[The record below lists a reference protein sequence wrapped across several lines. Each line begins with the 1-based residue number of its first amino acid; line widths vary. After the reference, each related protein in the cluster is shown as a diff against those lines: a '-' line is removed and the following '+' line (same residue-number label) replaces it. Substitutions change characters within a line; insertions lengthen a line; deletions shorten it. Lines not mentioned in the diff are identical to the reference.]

1 MQQSVQ
7 HNELVEKINKLN
19 ILRESNATLRAE
31 SEASIRRAKDLEERL
46 SMLSVELDPLKE
58 EARVSKA
65 LVEEN
70 DRQIARLEDENHQW
84 KERKKFVEI
93 LI

>member
-1 MQQSVQ
+1 
-7 HNELVEKINKLN
+7 
-19 ILRESNATLRAE
+19 
-31 SEASIRRAKDLEERL
+31 
-46 SMLSVELDPLKE
+46 MLSVELDPLKE

-84 KERKKFVEI
+84 KERKKFKDGLSIVALRPAGI
-93 LI
+93 CVYFSIFNLF